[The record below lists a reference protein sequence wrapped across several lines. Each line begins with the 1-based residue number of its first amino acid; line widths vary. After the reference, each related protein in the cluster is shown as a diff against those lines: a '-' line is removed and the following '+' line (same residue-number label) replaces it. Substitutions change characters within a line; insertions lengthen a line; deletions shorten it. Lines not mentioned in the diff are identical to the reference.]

1 MAAYLPLTLQQ
12 VMDHLK
18 TDPTNTAETAI
29 LTDYLTTAVAVFQ
42 QQSKR
47 KFLDP
52 ATPAPIAPAVLDPVY
67 LQNDEIEV
75 GRGWLRFYL
84 GHMYENRQSVAVSLH
99 TLEVPDT
106 CQLLMRILRVPSL

>member
-18 TDPTNTAETAI
+18 TDPSNVSELAI
-29 LTDYLTTAVAVFQ
+29 LQDYLTTAVSVFQ

-52 ATPAPIAPAVLDPVY
+52 ATPAPIPPAVQSPVY
-67 LQNDEIEV
+67 LVDDEIEV
-75 GRGWLRFYL
+75 GKGWLRFYL

-106 CQLLMRILRVPSL
+106 CQLLMRMLRAPSI